1 MSGWWKFTW
10 DASTNQNPA
19 SPKPARPLPP
29 IMLHIDHLHAAY
41 DGSQILRNVT
51 LTVPGRQVVCL
62 MGRNGVGKK
71 APATAGRW
79 RN

>member
-1 MSGWWKFTW
+1 
-10 DASTNQNPA
+10 
-19 SPKPARPLPP
+19 
-29 IMLHIDHLHAAY
+29 MLHIDHLHAAY